1 MKNDMIDETSDTIVD
16 ELSGSNTDETLTG
29 SYNVTSGSGIFCCPV
44 CGTQK
49 PRDKRFCSQCGFD
62 TFSVRAAGRTAQKT
76 AAKTGKDRSA
86 AAFLLIL
93 AVYLTLVF
101 NPELFFLCLLTLG
114 TAAFIFAV
122 STLRNSSSG
131 KILSVIVIIL
141 YVLPV
146 VFLFAILVMT
156 IGWFIFHPGWE
167 P

>member
-29 SYNVTSGSGIFCCPV
+29 SYNVTSGSGIVCCPV

-49 PRDKRFCSQCGFD
+49 PRDKRFCSQCGSD

-93 AVYLTLVF
+93 AVYLTLGF
-101 NPELFFLCLLTLG
+101 YPELFFLSLLTLG
-114 TAAFIFAV
+114 TAAFVFAFN
-122 STLRNSSSG
+122 TLRKSSSG

-141 YVLPV
+141 YVPPLV
-146 VFLFAILVMT
+146 MLLAILTMT
-156 IGWFIFHPGWE
+156 VGWFIFHPGWE